1 MLRHS
6 IRIAASNL
14 SCLATHPVS
23 CHIAITLKAGTNL
36 SGFIRLAGLDQ
47 VPASLRGAMVAI
59 GNFDGCH
66 RGHQHVFRALKARAA
81 ALGVP
86 ALVLTFEP
94 HPRDVFAPAPFM
106 FRLTYADQ
114 KAEVAEAL
122 GLDGIVVM
130 PFSLEFSHIVAE
142 DFVTR
147 FLVGALGVTGVS
159 VGADFH
165 FGYKRQGTPDFLRDA
180 GVRHGFEVEILDMLD
195 EGDDHISSSRI
206 RALLG
211 EGDVAGA
218 AQLLGYHWFLSGVV
232 VKGDQ
237 RGRELGFPTAN
248 TASPTGFGLLQGVYA
263 VRAKLN
269 GRLLDGV
276 ASYGKPMFNNERPP
290 FETWIFDFDEDI
302 YGETLEVA
310 LLGTVR
316 GQVKFAGLDELI
328 AAVNNDAAQARLL
341 LQSTLPVSELDEKL
355 GFFR

>member
-1 MLRHS
+1 M
-6 IRIAASNL
+6 
-14 SCLATHPVS
+14 
-23 CHIAITLKAGTNL
+23 
-36 SGFIRLAGLDQ
+36 SGFIRLAGLDH
-47 VPASLRGAMVAI
+47 VPPSLKGAMVAI

-66 RGHQHVFRALKARAA
+66 RGHQHVFMALKARAK

-94 HPRDVFAPAPFM
+94 HPRDVFAPEPFM

-114 KAEVAEAL
+114 KAKLAEAM

-130 PFSLEFSHIVAE
+130 PFSRAFSMIEAE

-147 FLVGALGVTGVS
+147 FLVEALAVTGVS

-165 FGYKRQGTPDFLRDA
+165 FGHQRKGTPAFLADA
-180 GVRHGFEVEILDMLD
+180 GIRHGFEVDILDLLD

-206 RALLG
+206 RGLLG
-211 EGDVAGA
+211 DGDVVA
-218 AQLLGYHWFLSGVV
+218 ASHLLGYHWFLSGEV

-248 TASPTGFGLLQGVYA
+248 IASPTGFGLKQGVYA
-263 VRAKLN
+263 VRARLGN
-269 GRLLDGV
+269 RLLDGV
-276 ASYGKPMFNNERPP
+276 ASFGKPMFNNDRPP
-290 FETWIFDFDEDI
+290 FETWIFDFDEMI
-302 YGETLEVA
+302 YGQTLEVS
-310 LLGTVR
+310 LLGMVR

-328 AAVNNDAAQARLL
+328 AAVNRDAAQARKY
-341 LQSTLPVSELDEKL
+341 LQTTVPVSELDEKL